1 MARKA
6 VIKKSKDYNAFN
18 ELVGEYYFFTL
29 YSDNGQVLAHSET
42 YSRKHN
48 CRKVIARY
56 FPEFEEVD
64 STK

>member
-6 VIKKSKDYNAFN
+6 VIKKSSVLDELGN
-18 ELVGEYYFFTL
+18 EIKPQFYFTL
-29 YSDNGQVLAHSET
+29 YSDNGQVLAHAET
-42 YSRKHN
+42 YSRKAN

-56 FPEFEEVD
+56 FPDFEEVD